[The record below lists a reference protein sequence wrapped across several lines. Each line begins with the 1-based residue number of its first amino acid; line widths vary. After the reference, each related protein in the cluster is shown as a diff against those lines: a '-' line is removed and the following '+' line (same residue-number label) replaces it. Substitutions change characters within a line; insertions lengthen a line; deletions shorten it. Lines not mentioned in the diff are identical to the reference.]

1 MTAPAPTRRSGR
13 SAQQL
18 GRRSVADTA
27 LDCAA
32 VVALLSV
39 AIVGFGPAFGGTGY
53 LVAGFGALL
62 LGLAIALLGARLRA
76 NILVLAAATLMVY
89 MVFGGPLAVPT
100 TTLFGVI
107 PSLETIR
114 ALVLGVVFSWKDV
127 LTLETPVGAF
137 ASVLIVPYLATLV
150 ASVLAFSF
158 ALRLRRAAWALL
170 PAGVLFVV
178 AIAFGTRDA
187 AAPIVQGL
195 VFAGIALAW
204 WAWRRSQDR
213 ARRIA
218 ATTLD
223 SASGA
228 QAPDAGLARTR
239 LALGAGLLVVALGVG
254 LATGGL
260 LAPVSARE
268 VLRDAI
274 VPPLDLHDYASPLVG
289 FRKYVRD
296 EKEDVLFTVKGLPDG
311 ARIRLA
317 TLDAYDGVVYNV
329 AGDGTAGSGTF
340 TRVSGDIPN
349 DVTGDKATLDVT
361 IGDLTG
367 VWIPDAGYLEKFRF
381 TGDRADELSGSLHY
395 NRTTG
400 VAITTTPLAKG
411 DSYTMDVVIPKVLT
425 EEQLESHSL
434 QSLTMPKASGVP
446 EDVAPLATTYIG
458 DAERPLTQVR
468 NIATSLSQ
476 EGFFSHGLEGEAT
489 SRAGH
494 GAERIATLLGAD
506 QMIGDDEQYAVAMAL
521 MARSAGMPARV
532 VMGFYPDEY
541 AGADADQQITG
552 DQLHAWVEVAFDDAG
567 WVAFDPTPPE
577 DQVPQEEAPKP
588 KSDPKAQVLQPPPP
602 PQEPADLPPD
612 IRTDDTEQDDEPDS
626 NAILTTVLIASGS
639 LLALLIVLLTPVVVI
654 GALKARRRKDRQN
667 AERPADRLSGGWD
680 EIVDRADDLGTPVGG
695 RGVTRRAD
703 AAVLAEA
710 WPALPVAEVAVRA
723 DNGVFG
729 PGEPSQQEVDAFWA
743 EVNDIVRGMHDS
755 RGWWTRLRARVSLRA
770 YIGRRLESRRRRR
783 RARS

>member
-1 MTAPAPTRRSGR
+1 MTAQTPAPTRRGR
-13 SAQQL
+13 AAQQI
-18 GRRSVADTA
+18 GRRSALDTTI
-27 LDCAA
+27 DCAA
-32 VVALLSV
+32 IVALIVVA
-39 AIVGFGPAFGGTGY
+39 IIGFGPAFGGTGY
-53 LVAGFGALL
+53 LVAGFGALV

-76 NILVLAAATLMVY
+76 NILMLSAATLLVY
-89 MVFGGPLAVPT
+89 MIFGGPLAVPT
-100 TTLFGVI
+100 TTLFGVV

-170 PAGVLFVV
+170 PAGALFVV

-223 SASGA
+223 SSAGA

-274 VPPLDLHDYASPLVG
+274 VPPLDLHDYPSPLVG

-311 ARIRLA
+311 ARVRLA

-349 DVTGDKATLDVT
+349 DVKGDKATLDVT

-367 VWIPDAGYLEKFRF
+367 VWIPDAGYLDSFRF
-381 TGDRADELSGSLHY
+381 TGDRADELANSLHY

-400 VAITTTPLAKG
+400 VAISTLGLAKG
-411 DSYTMDVVIPKVLT
+411 DSYSMDVVIPKVLT
-425 EEQLESHSL
+425 EEQLESHGL
-434 QSLTMPKASGVP
+434 QSVSMPKASGVP
-446 EDVAPLATTYIG
+446 EDVPSLATQYIG
-458 DAERPLTQVR
+458 DADRPLTQVR
-468 NIATSLSQ
+468 NLATSLSQ

-494 GAERIATLLGAD
+494 GAERISTLLDAD
-506 QMIGDDEQYAVAMAL
+506 QMVGDDEQYAVAMAL

-541 AGADADQQITG
+541 AGASAEQQITG

-567 WVAFDPTPPE
+567 WVAFDPTPPK

-612 IRTDDTEQDDEPDS
+612 LRTDDTDQDDEPDA
-626 NAILTTVLIASGS
+626 NPILVTVLIASGS
-639 LLALLIVLLTPVVVI
+639 LLALVIVLMTPVVVI
-654 GALKARRRKDRQN
+654 GALKTRRRKARKN
-667 AERPADRLSGGWD
+667 ADRPADRVSGGWD
-680 EIVDRADDLGTPVGG
+680 EIVDRADDLGTAVG

-703 AAVLAEA
+703 AAVIAEA
-710 WPALPVAEVAVRA
+710 WPDLPVGAVAVRA
-723 DNGVFG
+723 DHGVFG
-729 PGEPSQQEVDAFWA
+729 PGEPSADEVDAFWA
-743 EVNDIVRGMHDS
+743 EVDDIVRGMHDS
-755 RGWWTRLRARVSLRA
+755 RGWWKRLQARLSLRA
-770 YIGRRLESRRRRR
+770 YIGRRLESRSRRRR
-783 RARS
+783 ERS

>member
-1 MTAPAPTRRSGR
+1 MSAQTPAPARRGR
-13 SAQQL
+13 TAQQI
-18 GRRSVADTA
+18 GRRSALDTVI
-27 LDCAA
+27 DCAA
-32 VVALLSV
+32 IAALLVVAV
-39 AIVGFGPAFGGTGY
+39 VGFGPAFGGTGY
-53 LVAGFGALL
+53 LVAGLGGLV

-76 NILVLAAATLMVY
+76 NILMLSAATLMVY
-89 MVFGGPLAVPT
+89 MIFGGPLAVPT
-100 TTLFGVI
+100 TTLFGVV

-178 AIAFGTRDA
+178 AIAFGTRDT

-223 SASGA
+223 SSAGA

-274 VPPLDLHDYASPLVG
+274 VPPLDLHDYPSPLVG

-311 ARIRLA
+311 ARVRLA

-349 DVTGDKATLDVT
+349 DVKGDKATLDVT

-367 VWIPDAGYLEKFRF
+367 VWIPDAGYLDSFRF
-381 TGDRADELSGSLHY
+381 TGDRANELANSLHY

-400 VAITTTPLAKG
+400 VAISTLGLAKG
-411 DSYTMDVVIPKVLT
+411 DSYSMDVVIPKVLT
-425 EEQLESHSL
+425 EEQLESHAL
-434 QSLTMPKASGVP
+434 QSLSMPKAAGVP
-446 EDVAPLATTYIG
+446 EEVPTLATQYIG
-458 DAERPLTQVR
+458 DADRPLTQVR
-468 NIATSLSQ
+468 NLATSLSQ

-494 GAERIATLLGAD
+494 GAERISALLDAD

-532 VMGFYPDEY
+532 VMGFYPDKY
-541 AGADADQQITG
+541 AGASAEQQITG

-567 WVAFDPTPPE
+567 WVAFDPTPPK

-612 IRTDDTEQDDEPDS
+612 LRTDDTDQDDEADANP
-626 NAILTTVLIASGS
+626 ILVTVLIASGS
-639 LLALLIVLLTPVVVI
+639 LLGLIIVLLTPVVVI
-654 GALKARRRKDRQN
+654 GALKTRRRKARQN
-667 AERPADRLSGGWD
+667 ADRPADRLSGGWD
-680 EIVDRADDLGTPVGG
+680 EIVDRADDLGTAVG

-703 AAVLAEA
+703 AAVIAES
-710 WPALPVAEVAVRA
+710 WPDLPVGAVAVRA
-723 DNGVFG
+723 DHGVFG
-729 PGEPSQQEVDAFWA
+729 PGEPSPDEVDAFWA
-743 EVNDIVRGMHDS
+743 EVDDIVKGMHDS
-755 RGWWTRLRARVSLRA
+755 RGWWKRLQARLSLRA
-770 YIGRRLESRRRRR
+770 YIGRRLESRSRRR

>member
-1 MTAPAPTRRSGR
+1 MTAQPPASTRRGR
-13 SAQQL
+13 AAQTI
-18 GRRSVADTA
+18 GRRSALDTV

-32 VVALLSV
+32 IAALLMVS
-39 AIVGFGPAFGGTGY
+39 IVGFGPAFGGTGY
-53 LVAGFGALL
+53 LVAGFGALA

-76 NILVLAAATLMVY
+76 NILMLSAATLLVY

-100 TTLFGVI
+100 TTLFGVV

-223 SASGA
+223 SSAGT

-239 LALGAGLLVVALGVG
+239 FALGAGLLVVALGVG
-254 LATGGL
+254 LTTGGL

-274 VPPLDLHDYASPLVG
+274 VPPLDLHDYPSPLVG

-296 EKEDVLFTVKGLPDG
+296 EKDDVLFTVKGLPDG
-311 ARIRLA
+311 ARVRLA

-349 DVTGDKATLDVT
+349 DVKGDKATLDVT

-367 VWIPDAGYLEKFRF
+367 VWIPDAGYLDSFHF
-381 TGDRADELSGSLHY
+381 TGDRADELANSLHY

-400 VAITTTPLAKG
+400 VAISTLGLAKG
-411 DSYTMDVVIPKVLT
+411 DSYSMDVVIPKVLT
-425 EEQLESHSL
+425 EEQLESHGL
-434 QSLTMPKASGVP
+434 QSLSMPKATGVP
-446 EDVAPLATTYIG
+446 EEVPSLATTYIG
-458 DAERPLTQVR
+458 DADRPLTQVR
-468 NIATSLSQ
+468 NLATSLSQ

-494 GAERIATLLGAD
+494 GAERISALLSAD

-532 VMGFYPDEY
+532 VMGFYPDKY
-541 AGADADQQITG
+541 AGASAEQQITG

-567 WVAFDPTPPE
+567 WVAFDPTPPK

-612 IRTDDTEQDDEPDS
+612 LRTDDTDQDDDQAANP
-626 NAILTTVLIASGS
+626 ILVTVLIASGS
-639 LLALLIVLLTPVVVI
+639 LLALIIVLMTPVVVI
-654 GALKARRRKDRQN
+654 GALKARRRKARQT
-667 AERPADRLSGGWD
+667 ADRPADRLSGGWD
-680 EIVDRADDLGTPVGG
+680 EIVDRADDLGTAVG

-703 AAVLAEA
+703 AAVIAEA
-710 WPALPVAEVAVRA
+710 WPDLPVGAVAVRA
-723 DNGVFG
+723 DHGVFG
-729 PGEPSQQEVDAFWA
+729 PGEPSPEEVDAFWS

-755 RGWWTRLRARVSLRA
+755 RGWWKRLRARVSLRS

-783 RARS
+783 RAS

>member
-1 MTAPAPTRRSGR
+1 
-13 SAQQL
+13 
-18 GRRSVADTA
+18 
-27 LDCAA
+27 
-32 VVALLSV
+32 
-39 AIVGFGPAFGGTGY
+39 
-53 LVAGFGALL
+53 
-62 LGLAIALLGARLRA
+62 
-76 NILVLAAATLMVY
+76 
-89 MVFGGPLAVPT
+89 
-100 TTLFGVI
+100 
-107 PSLETIR
+107 
-114 ALVLGVVFSWKDV
+114 
-127 LTLETPVGAF
+127 
-137 ASVLIVPYLATLV
+137 
-150 ASVLAFSF
+150 
-158 ALRLRRAAWALL
+158 
-170 PAGVLFVV
+170 
-178 AIAFGTRDA
+178 
-187 AAPIVQGL
+187 
-195 VFAGIALAW
+195 
-204 WAWRRSQDR
+204 
-213 ARRIA
+213 A

-223 SASGA
+223 SSAGA

-274 VPPLDLHDYASPLVG
+274 VPPLDLHDYPSPLVG

-311 ARIRLA
+311 ARVRLA

-349 DVTGDKATLDVT
+349 DVKGDKATLDVT

-367 VWIPDAGYLEKFRF
+367 VWIPDAGYLDSFRF
-381 TGDRADELSGSLHY
+381 TGDRADELANSLHY

-400 VAITTTPLAKG
+400 VAISTLGLAKG
-411 DSYTMDVVIPKVLT
+411 DSYSMDVVIPKVLT
-425 EEQLESHSL
+425 EEQLESHAL
-434 QSLTMPKASGVP
+434 QSLSMPKAAGVP
-446 EDVAPLATTYIG
+446 EEVPTLATQYIG
-458 DAERPLTQVR
+458 DADRPLTQVR
-468 NIATSLSQ
+468 NLATSLSQ

-494 GAERIATLLGAD
+494 GAERISALLDAD

-532 VMGFYPDEY
+532 VMGFYPDKY
-541 AGADADQQITG
+541 AGASAEQQITG

-567 WVAFDPTPPE
+567 WVAFDPTPPK

-612 IRTDDTEQDDEPDS
+612 LRTDDTDQDDEADANP
-626 NAILTTVLIASGS
+626 ILVTVLIASGS
-639 LLALLIVLLTPVVVI
+639 LLGLIIVLLTPVVVI
-654 GALKARRRKDRQN
+654 GALKTRRRKARQN
-667 AERPADRLSGGWD
+667 ADRPADRLSGGWD
-680 EIVDRADDLGTPVGG
+680 EIVDRADDLGTAVG

-703 AAVLAEA
+703 AAVIAES
-710 WPALPVAEVAVRA
+710 WPDLPVGAVAVRA
-723 DNGVFG
+723 DHGVFG
-729 PGEPSQQEVDAFWA
+729 PGEPSPDEVDAFWA
-743 EVNDIVRGMHDS
+743 EVDDIVEGMHDS
-755 RGWWTRLRARVSLRA
+755 RGWWKRLQARLSLRA
-770 YIGRRLESRRRRR
+770 YIGRRLESRSRRR